1 MLAQIGL
8 GMGRSAR
15 FALITALAVVPLSRV
30 GELEARMERIDLR
43 IAGVQGVCS
52 RLERQLGEVV
62 ELLRELHGEA
72 SAERG

>member
-1 MLAQIGL
+1 MPPHQPHQPVG
-8 GMGRSAR
+8 
-15 FALITALAVVPLSRV
+15 VVDPDPRVLPLSRD
-30 GELEARMERIDLR
+30 GALEARLERIDLR

-62 ELLRELHGEA
+62 ELLRELRGEA